1 MKLNYFFP
9 NPKVHGRYDGRYVPA
24 VAEIAD
30 ADQNQSEIENR
41 PCQIILYQ
49 PLPLF
54 TPHSLRSR
62 KCRLFYLYTQPPIIS
77 FVGNYFDI
85 VICTF
90 EIVIFFLCQSTC
102 KTRQIVEIE

>member
-49 PLPLF
+49 CIVSPSLPL
-54 TPHSLRSR
+54 TPFDPAYGDCFIYVRILR
-62 KCRLFYLYTQPPIIS
+62 
-77 FVGNYFDI
+77 
-85 VICTF
+85 
-90 EIVIFFLCQSTC
+90 
-102 KTRQIVEIE
+102 